1 MSARAF
7 RGLSG
12 DPLGQRVHKVVDGGA
27 GTRTNHRFRIAN
39 RCRSIPRKVVEGLLA
54 KTIGSAAVP
63 PPLPRALSTMMRP
76 PDNKC
81 DSELSLPQ
89 ERVKYVV
96 VGNPEA
102 VVGTSTAFYDLVH
115 ALPRRI
121 AREPPNSPRRHSA
134 ILSHS

>member
-1 MSARAF
+1 
-7 RGLSG
+7 
-12 DPLGQRVHKVVDGGA
+12 
-27 GTRTNHRFRIAN
+27 
-39 RCRSIPRKVVEGLLA
+39 
-54 KTIGSAAVP
+54 
-63 PPLPRALSTMMRP
+63 MMP
-76 PDNKC
+76 HGHQMASKC

-102 VVGTSTAFYDLVH
+102 VVGASTAFYDLVH

-121 AREPPNSPRRHSA
+121 AREPPKSPRRHSA